1 MCLQAHRCLVSIRVD
16 WFCFMSF
23 NPSITLDNFCWFSSL
38 INSRIPV
45 QFIMLCLHISSYFVI
60 NKSDTLWLS
69 SVMLLGTF
77 FFYLIEVFFAIVHQP
92 IIIFNLLF
100 YLWDR
105 KRFEFYLDLSFF
117 STTFSKHHSS
127 PAAFSFLII
136 SESSSKIWKRYA
148 LKDFDNIAQTE

>member
-77 FFYLIEVFFAIVHQP
+77 FFYLIEVFFAIMHQP
-92 IIIFNLLF
+92 IIIFNVSF

-117 STTFSKHHSS
+117 SQRFPNTIRHQLLFRS
-127 PAAFSFLII
+127 L
-136 SESSSKIWKRYA
+136 
-148 LKDFDNIAQTE
+148 